1 MITEQ
6 NLIDLGFEKVDGN
19 LEGQSESWY
28 YYNLD
33 IGNVTLTSDDSD
45 EVKDGH
51 WNVHIWE
58 LDLVINNLSDLN
70 EFINVTTKIIGSNK

>member
-19 LEGQSESWY
+19 LEGQSEPWY

-70 EFINVTTKIIGSNK
+70 EFINVTTKIIGSSK